1 MNYDPETGLIKEA
14 RYVASENYDD
24 RPEGS
29 DVEALIVHAISL
41 PPGQFG
47 GGGIEQLFC
56 NSLDPDEHPY
66 FAEICGLKVSAH
78 LLIRRDGEIVQFVPL
93 HRRAWHAGA
102 AECLGRSDVNNFS
115 IGIELEGCDNKPF
128 EAIQYRRL
136 ADLTQ
141 LIREQFPGIRA
152 DHIYGHSDIAPGR
165 KTDPGPHFDWQHFRS
180 LCQRQA

>member
-1 MNYDPETGLIKEA
+1 MNYDPETGLITEA
-14 RYVASENYDD
+14 RYVASENFDD

-47 GGGIEQLFC
+47 GRGIEQLFC

-93 HRRAWHAGA
+93 HRRAWHA
-102 AECLGRSDVNNFS
+102 CLRMSW
-115 IGIELEGCDNKPF
+115 PF
-128 EAIQYRRL
+128 RCKQFFHRYRARGL
-136 ADLTQ
+136 
-141 LIREQFPGIRA
+141 
-152 DHIYGHSDIAPGR
+152 
-165 KTDPGPHFDWQHFRS
+165 
-180 LCQRQA
+180 